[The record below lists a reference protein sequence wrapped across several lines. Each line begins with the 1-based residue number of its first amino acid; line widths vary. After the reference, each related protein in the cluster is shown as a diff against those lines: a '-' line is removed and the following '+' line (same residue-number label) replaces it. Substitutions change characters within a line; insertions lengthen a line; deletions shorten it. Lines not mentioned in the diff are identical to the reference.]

1 MNSLQY
7 FFTYEKDIP
16 EGIGFGI
23 FGLGHW
29 LWLALLTVL
38 TIVLLRKYVA
48 AGEKTRRIWSRLVGF
63 SMPVWMLLRAIYIF
77 CIGESFRTEL
87 PLHLCSM
94 TGLLCALHCV
104 TGWKWLGQVL
114 YAIGLPGTILALI
127 FPDWN
132 TYPTIHFISVEGF
145 FFHTGIVLYV
155 VSQLYS
161 HGIVPKLGKMW
172 QVMLFLIVV
181 VTPIYF
187 LDKAWDVNYMFVNQP
202 SQGSPLELLEEYLGN
217 PGYLFGYAGLIFLCI
232 FLMDLGYVLVTRRRS
247 TF

>member
-48 AGEKTRRIWSRLVGF
+48 AGEKARRIWSRLVGF
-63 SMPVWMLLRAIYIF
+63 SMPVWMLLRATY
-77 CIGESFRTEL
+77 
-87 PLHLCSM
+87 
-94 TGLLCALHCV
+94 
-104 TGWKWLGQVL
+104 
-114 YAIGLPGTILALI
+114 ILALI

-132 TYPTIHFISVEGF
+132 TYPAIHFISVEGF
-145 FFHTGIVLYV
+145 FFHAGIVLYV

-172 QVMLFLIVV
+172 QVMLFLIMV